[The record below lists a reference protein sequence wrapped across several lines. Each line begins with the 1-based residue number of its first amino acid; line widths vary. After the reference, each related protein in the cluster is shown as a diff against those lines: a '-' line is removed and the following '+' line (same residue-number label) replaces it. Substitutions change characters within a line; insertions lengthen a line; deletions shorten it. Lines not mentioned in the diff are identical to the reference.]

1 LPMMS
6 RVVVFNSIIGIIAA
20 FQVFTLPYVIFS
32 IAGKGGGG
40 AENAG
45 LMYSVQ
51 LFTVAFSQFDIGYAA
66 AMAWVLT
73 VIIFGLSL
81 LAIRFSRRYT
91 TSDY

>member
-1 LPMMS
+1 
-6 RVVVFNSIIGIIAA
+6 
-20 FQVFTLPYVIFS
+20 
-32 IAGKGGGG
+32 
-40 AENAG
+40 
-45 LMYSVQ
+45 MYSVQ